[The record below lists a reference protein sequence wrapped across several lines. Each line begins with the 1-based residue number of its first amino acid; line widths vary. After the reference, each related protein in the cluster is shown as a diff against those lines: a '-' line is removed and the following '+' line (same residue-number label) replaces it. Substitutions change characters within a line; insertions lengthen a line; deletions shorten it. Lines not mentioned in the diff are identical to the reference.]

1 MFYNSTLL
9 VLSTLIWIGAS
20 APASGQTVYKCR
32 SGRSVIYSEKPCS
45 RRIVNTDEAPIPV
58 KPNPKEVD
66 VRRLEENRA
75 IARAMRPRPGESAA
89 DFKTRRHRARMLTTD
104 REECARLDKRI
115 PVENAR
121 MITPNKEEVLNA
133 EAALGESRKRFSD
146 LRC

>member
-32 SGRSVIYSEKPCS
+32 SGRSVTYSEKPCS
-45 RRIVNTDEAPIPV
+45 RRIVNTDEAPVPA

-66 VRRLEENRA
+66 VRRIEENRA
-75 IARAMRPRPGESAA
+75 IARAMRPKPGESAEE
-89 DFKTRRHRARMLTTD
+89 FRTRRRRARMLTTD
-104 REECARLDKRI
+104 REECARLDKRM
-115 PVENAR
+115 PVEKAR
-121 MITPNKEEVLNA
+121 MVNPNKEEVLKA
-133 EAALGESRKRFSD
+133 EAALGESRKRFSE